1 MAADARERLDL
12 YERVAR
18 RAADSIRDLLEN
30 RTKDQMVWA
39 GMKAVYSGLI
49 MERHDWELAET
60 FFNSVTRRIFTTVG
74 VDPRIEFVDTDYETP
89 PSDSVAPIHR
99 TYPSMPIPE
108 LVRRILVDAGL
119 G

>member
-1 MAADARERLDL
+1 GPQRILVGVVTSESPALSDSRLANLGARLISEAYEDFESRFRIVTRRARVRFAERDWKGMAADARERLDL

-49 MERHDWELAET
+49 MER
-60 FFNSVTRRIFTTVG
+60 
-74 VDPRIEFVDTDYETP
+74 
-89 PSDSVAPIHR
+89 
-99 TYPSMPIPE
+99 
-108 LVRRILVDAGL
+108 
-119 G
+119 